1 MLNTTGEFM
10 ANADPVWTAPDGLQL
25 PTLVIPNG
33 RGPWAMR
40 YLWVKHRTNNDEF
53 LANYFNK
60 GNNSGGTGLNL
71 RKNTAHLA
79 AWAPHNSIFEE
90 SRDNGNLVW
99 RVKVFNQFAQS
110 IDIVE
115 VWRSP
120 LIIRQLFGDLKSS
133 TDAETG
139 TVRTDAEKKEL
150 REGLYNSGF
159 EVRSLR
165 GRATLYPLVG
175 PRMAIAWYK
184 HFVQRYT
191 DQDKCI
197 INTPYNYE
205 LNPPAI

>member
-40 YLWVKHRTNNDEF
+40 YLWVKHRTNNDE
-53 LANYFNK
+53 
-60 GNNSGGTGLNL
+60 
-71 RKNTAHLA
+71 
-79 AWAPHNSIFEE
+79 
-90 SRDNGNLVW
+90 LVW